1 MRPHLRMHL
10 PPTAQCRS
18 TARPHCGC
26 EPLYSMDFS
35 GQEYTSVLYR
45 TSHST
50 VVSEFY
56 SNRMDQNS
64 QRHLDQSSANNL
76 RERMVERSD
85 LVIAV
90 YDGREKGGTVGT
102 IRRAHTMKK
111 ELREILNA
119 LQHLMQYK

>member
-1 MRPHLRMHL
+1 MRSQMRMHL
-10 PPTAQCRS
+10 PPAPQCRS

-45 TSHST
+45 TPHST

-64 QRHLDQSSANNL
+64 QRHRDQSSTDKL
-76 RERMVERSD
+76 RERMP
-85 LVIAV
+85 
-90 YDGREKGGTVGT
+90 
-102 IRRAHTMKK
+102 
-111 ELREILNA
+111 LRCDAGPTN
-119 LQHLMQYK
+119 QT